1 MKVRGADYRTAPFD
15 RGRTP
20 LLRTETVRVVRIV
33 LLAAAA
39 FAALVWWAPRELVPQ
54 ATSQPIY
61 PDAPAGRPP
70 PTAVANAD
78 AKDAA
83 AMKPYRE
90 SIALAAQEGGAPAAV
105 EFDLVPI
112 PAGKF
117 TMGSPDSEA
126 DRKPDEGPQHEVE
139 IAPFWMGRCEV
150 TWDEFHVFMQR
161 QDLASRAPDPKM
173 RRAQDAWADAVSRPT
188 PPYVPMDFGYGVHG
202 FPAICMTQ
210 FAARQ
215 YTKWLSMKT
224 GRFYRLP
231 SEAEWEYAC
240 RAGTTTVYS
249 FGDDK
254 KQIGDYA
261 WDFDHSDGAPH
272 PVAKKKPNPWGLF
285 DMHGNVAEWTL
296 DQHVADSYAEVAKG
310 GAAKSPVN
318 WPKTEYPIVVR
329 GGSWDDDPDRLR
341 SAARRGS
348 QKSWKV
354 QDPQLPKSIW
364 YFTDAKFVGFRVVRP
379 LAVPTDDELKRWWE
393 ADVPAIAEIQE
404 RQRKG
409 GR

>member
-1 MKVRGADYRTAPFD
+1 M
-15 RGRTP
+15 
-20 LLRTETVRVVRIV
+20 LRTETVRVVRIV

-150 TWDEFHVFMQR
+150 T
-161 QDLASRAPDPKM
+161 
-173 RRAQDAWADAVSRPT
+173 
-188 PPYVPMDFGYGVHG
+188 
-202 FPAICMTQ
+202 
-210 FAARQ
+210 
-215 YTKWLSMKT
+215 
-224 GRFYRLP
+224 
-231 SEAEWEYAC
+231 
-240 RAGTTTVYS
+240 
-249 FGDDK
+249 
-254 KQIGDYA
+254 
-261 WDFDHSDGAPH
+261 
-272 PVAKKKPNPWGLF
+272 
-285 DMHGNVAEWTL
+285 
-296 DQHVADSYAEVAKG
+296 
-310 GAAKSPVN
+310 
-318 WPKTEYPIVVR
+318 
-329 GGSWDDDPDRLR
+329 
-341 SAARRGS
+341 
-348 QKSWKV
+348 
-354 QDPQLPKSIW
+354 
-364 YFTDAKFVGFRVVRP
+364 
-379 LAVPTDDELKRWWE
+379 
-393 ADVPAIAEIQE
+393 
-404 RQRKG
+404 
-409 GR
+409 